1 MSGFIEIQH
10 DEWVAATPDVAR
22 AHYSDLNHRDVARV
36 HPRERLRQL
45 PPGPTGPRFERAV
58 RARWHTVRDIY
69 ERQDRP
75 DGSVLDRCVGGA
87 HWGRAVVARF
97 YRSVDDGRVGT
108 LIELTLTQPLRP
120 VLVPPCSSAPCRSTI
135 DGSPEV
141 STPAI
146 EVAPVSSNSAAA
158 ACAMLAFDSWN
169 WSRAWFSRSRTW
181 DSRDCA
187 ADSCWLA

>member
-10 DEWVAATPDVAR
+10 DEWVSATPDVAR

-58 RARWHTVRDIY
+58 RARWHTVRDVY

-87 HWGRAVVARF
+87 HWGRAIVARF

-120 VLVPPCSSAPCRSTI
+120 VLVPLLGRWMRRRLEAELREFAAEI
-135 DGSPEV
+135 KVDVERGYQRRRRLK
-141 STPAI
+141 
-146 EVAPVSSNSAAA
+146 VA
-158 ACAMLAFDSWN
+158 
-169 WSRAWFSRSRTW
+169 
-181 DSRDCA
+181 
-187 ADSCWLA
+187 